1 MTNDL
6 SGWLWLVIDVGF
18 VVVLGAVLAYGII
31 QVRRMS
37 ERKRRQ
43 RDQATRGPVRPPSL
57 AGSAH
62 YCLIF

>member
-43 RDQATRGPVRPPSL
+43 RDQATRDL
-57 AGSAH
+57 YDH
-62 YCLIF
+62 LH